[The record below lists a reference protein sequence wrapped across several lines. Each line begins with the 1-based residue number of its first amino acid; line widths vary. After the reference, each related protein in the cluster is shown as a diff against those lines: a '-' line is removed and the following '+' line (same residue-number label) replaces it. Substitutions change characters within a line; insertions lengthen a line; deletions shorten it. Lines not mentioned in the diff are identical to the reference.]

1 MSGLQSMSQALADA
15 VESVGRSVVRV
26 EARRGRPGSGLI
38 WSADGTILTADH
50 ILERDEDIHV
60 GFADG
65 TVVEA
70 AVAGRDATTDVAVL
84 RPAAATDVKASN
96 LTPAVWASLDGVR
109 VGHLVLAVS
118 RPGRTVRARLG
129 IIAALGERWRAPS
142 GAELD
147 HYVQPDV
154 DVSWGFSGGALVDGD
169 GKVLGMT
176 TTGLL
181 DRTPLAIPGTT
192 TRAVVSQL
200 LAEGRVRRG
209 FLGIGSHPVKLPAAV
224 REKVGQRAGLIVVAV
239 EPGSPAEQG
248 GLTLGDVLVAIDGA
262 PVRHPGEVAALLG
275 GHAVGKPLAVRILRA
290 GVLQEMTVT
299 VGER

>member
-1 MSGLQSMSQALADA
+1 MDALQSLSQSLAAA

-26 EARRGRPGSGLI
+26 EARRGRPGSGLV
-38 WSADGTILTADH
+38 WSAEGSIVTADH
-50 ILERDEDIHV
+50 ILERDEDIRV
-60 GFADG
+60 ALADG
-65 TVVEA
+65 TVVDA
-70 AVAGRDATTDVAVL
+70 TLAGRDPTTDVAVL
-84 RPAAATDVKASN
+84 RAEGSGW
-96 LTPAVWASLDGVR
+96 TPAPWAPLDGVR
-109 VGHLVLAVS
+109 VGHLVLALS

-129 IIAALGERWRAPS
+129 IISALGEKWRAPS

-154 DVSWGFSGGALVDGD
+154 EVSRGFSGGALVDGN

-181 DRTPLAIPGTT
+181 ERTPLAIPRITLQT
-192 TRAVVSQL
+192 VASQL
-200 LAEGRVRRG
+200 LLEGRIRRG

-224 REKVGQRAGLIVVAV
+224 REQLGQRAGLIVVAV
-239 EPGSPAEQG
+239 EPGSPAERS

-262 PVRHPGEVAALLG
+262 PVHHPGDVAARLG
-275 GHAVGKPLAVRILRA
+275 TETVGKSLAVRILRG
-290 GVLQEMTVT
+290 GVLQDLSVT